1 MLFYVF
7 CLIFSTKKKKKN
19 VGKKLLFL
27 FYGNEQIFIIIF
39 SQLFERLIKL
49 FLDNE
54 TTLKTDQYVEEI
66 FFINFY
72 DFIDIKWKCSN
83 SPFFGGGRIA
93 SFLFHFYLFIFLLF
107 PPQGQW
113 KDLLPSSESIIAPP
127 PNRLYLNFHKVVLM

>member
-83 SPFFGGGRIA
+83 SPFFLGGGELPHSCFI
-93 SFLFHFYLFIFLLF
+93 FIYLFFCYF
-107 PPQGQW
+107 PRRASG
-113 KDLLPSSESIIAPP
+113 KISCPP
-127 PNRLYLNFHKVVLM
+127 PNL

>member
-83 SPFFGGGRIA
+83 SPFFFGGGENCLILV
-93 SFLFHFYLFIFLLF
+93 SFLFIYFFVISPAGPVERSLALLRIYN
-107 PPQGQW
+107 
-113 KDLLPSSESIIAPP
+113 SPP
-127 PNRLYLNFHKVVLM
+127 PRQIDYISIFIK

>member
-83 SPFFGGGRIA
+83 SPFFWGGENCLILV
-93 SFLFHFYLFIFLLF
+93 SFLFIYFFVISPAGPVERSLALLRIYNS
-107 PPQGQW
+107 PPAKSTISQF
-113 KDLLPSSESIIAPP
+113 S
-127 PNRLYLNFHKVVLM
+127 